1 MKKMK
6 LESLNSK
13 KFKENLLE
21 RSQMVVLNGGLA
33 DAGTVTPGGWG
44 CGTGTVSSDMDT
56 SYSYN
61 FGYDVNRGNGLI
73 TYHDRTNVVRN
84 ADCP

>member
-1 MKKMK
+1 MK
-6 LESLNSK
+6 LESLK
-13 KFKENLLE
+13 ETKFKDSTLKKE
-21 RSQMVVLNGGLA
+21 QMFKLNGGV
-33 DAGTVTPGGWG
+33 GTVTPGGWG

-61 FGYDVNRGNGLI
+61 FGYDVDRGNGYI
-73 TYHDRTNVVRN
+73 TYHDRSNVVRN